1 MSCMVKIAISKKKN
15 KNEEE
20 EKAEEESLRERILLA
35 WTRLCKFWIELLRL
49 FLVLDLIRS
58 VVMVMEE
65 GQGSAEE

>member
-35 WTRLCKFWIELLRL
+35 WTRLCKFWIELFL

-58 VVMVMEE
+58 DVMVMEE

>member
-20 EKAEEESLRERILLA
+20 EKEEEEFLRERILLA
-35 WTRLCKFWIELLRL
+35 WTRLCKFWM
-49 FLVLDLIRS
+49 DLIRS